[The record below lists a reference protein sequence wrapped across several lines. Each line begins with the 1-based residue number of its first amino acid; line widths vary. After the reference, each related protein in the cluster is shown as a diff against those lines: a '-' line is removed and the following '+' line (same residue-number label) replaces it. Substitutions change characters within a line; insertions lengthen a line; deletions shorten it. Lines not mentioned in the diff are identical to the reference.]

1 MMCEPLPARLKLAD
15 EIIDLAGQ
23 ADAISKSQAVAWFDL
38 NGIILSANQNFLDI
52 FGYTLTEIE
61 GRHHRIFVEP
71 AYAESAEYQQ
81 FWSILHDGHF
91 QAAEYK
97 RIGRKGR
104 EIWLN
109 ASYNPILGFDG
120 RASKVMT
127 IATDVTERKRIEA
140 DRAGQINAIAKS
152 QAVIEFALD
161 GTILSANQNFLTI
174 VGYELAEL
182 QGKHHRMLVD
192 ADDRDS
198 PEYLRFWESLGKGEY
213 HAAEFKRIRK
223 DGGEVWFQATY
234 NPVFGPDGK
243 ACKVMKLAMDVTKQ
257 KLQANEFAGQAKA
270 IARSQAVIEFD
281 MSGNVLTAN
290 QNYLAILGYD
300 LDEIKGR
307 HHLSFVEPGFC
318 ETAAY
323 GQFWAA
329 LRRGEFQAAEF
340 KRIGK
345 DGREVWLQASY
356 NPVLD
361 LKDSPCKVVKFAT
374 DITARKRAETH
385 LVALEAKFLALRDTP
400 DNAKIRL
407 FESIVIHAK
416 DAILI
421 TEAEPKDLPG
431 PRIVYANPAFT
442 EMTGYSV
449 EDVAGKSPRILQGPL
464 TGTQARARIKAALKA
479 WQQIQVEIFNYRKNG
494 EGFWVELSIAPV
506 CDEKGQYTHWIS
518 VQRDVT
524 ARRREQE
531 KLRKSENFLA
541 RTATL
546 AGIGGWEIELAT
558 GELFFSDETYRIYGL
573 EPGEV
578 LTVDTAV
585 SFFAPEARDTLI
597 AALAACSQ
605 DGVP

>member
-1 MMCEPLPARLKLAD
+1 
-15 EIIDLAGQ
+15 
-23 ADAISKSQAVAWFDL
+23 
-38 NGIILSANQNFLDI
+38 
-52 FGYTLTEIE
+52 
-61 GRHHRIFVEP
+61 
-71 AYAESAEYQQ
+71 
-81 FWSILHDGHF
+81 
-91 QAAEYK
+91 
-97 RIGRKGR
+97 
-104 EIWLN
+104 
-109 ASYNPILGFDG
+109 
-120 RASKVMT
+120 MT

-479 WQQIQVEIFNYRKNG
+479 WQQIQVEIFG
-494 EGFWVELSIAPV
+494 
-506 CDEKGQYTHWIS
+506 
-518 VQRDVT
+518 
-524 ARRREQE
+524 
-531 KLRKSENFLA
+531 
-541 RTATL
+541 
-546 AGIGGWEIELAT
+546 
-558 GELFFSDETYRIYGL
+558 
-573 EPGEV
+573 
-578 LTVDTAV
+578 
-585 SFFAPEARDTLI
+585 SFEF
-597 AALAACSQ
+597 
-605 DGVP
+605 